1 MKMGKVYKKRVL
13 AALLALLMSMSQTM
27 PVFASDIPSN
37 VAVTSITEE
46 GTPAETE
53 TVLEE
58 GESEDVESE
67 DTITDEADSEKLSP
81 EEDGTEDII
90 SDESEEVSD
99 TVSDDNA
106 QKETDEDLNEI
117 GFIGEEAVNDG
128 VLIPGNLISNE
139 YNLIIGAS
147 IFL

>member
-27 PVFASDIPSN
+27 PVFASEIPLN
-37 VAVTSITEE
+37 LAVISITEE
-46 GTPAETE
+46 GTTAETE

-58 GESEDVESE
+58 GESEDATSDEV
-67 DTITDEADSEKLSP
+67 DTEKPSP

-117 GFIGEEAVNDG
+117 GFIGEEASNDG
-128 VLIPGNLISNE
+128 VLIPGNLIYIVTDE
-139 YNLIIGAS
+139 
-147 IFL
+147 